1 VGTRDIDR
9 RGVVVMRTLGFES
22 CEIQGRNS
30 ILVVDHDKKEV
41 LSVLDATA
49 LSEWLETPKLPET
62 LAGREALSGK
72 DEGAETASGLLMPDK
87 VWVDLVPNQIRA
99 LQEAYPEADIRVY
112 GNAIPHQI
120 GREELRRLEE
130 EYGDTNRNLG
140 AQRHMAAVKFAF
152 DERQLSIGGGKLTL
166 RFVTQDLHLH
176 QDKIKRL
183 NRLFDFCQHFLMPDP
198 ALREHVEDFLEGPD
212 AESVPESATLIR
224 EYMDIICPE
233 VDTAEQETS
242 RPRMEVEEAE
252 EDTAEQETARVEIPR
267 CPLHLVKDTWLHQ
280 VERGD
285 EEENVPYEEVVE
297 KILALRWEEHL

>member
-1 VGTRDIDR
+1 
-9 RGVVVMRTLGFES
+9 
-22 CEIQGRNS
+22 
-30 ILVVDHDKKEV
+30 
-41 LSVLDATA
+41 
-49 LSEWLETPKLPET
+49 
-62 LAGREALSGK
+62 
-72 DEGAETASGLLMPDK
+72 
-87 VWVDLVPNQIRA
+87 
-99 LQEAYPEADIRVY
+99 
-112 GNAIPHQI
+112 
-120 GREELRRLEE
+120 
-130 EYGDTNRNLG
+130 
-140 AQRHMAAVKFAF
+140 MAAVKFAF

-212 AESVPESATLIR
+212 AESVPESAAMIR

-233 VDTAEQETS
+233 VDTAEQETARPRMEVEEAELETA

-252 EDTAEQETARVEIPR
+252 EDATKQAAARVEVPR

-285 EEENVPYEEVVE
+285 EEEIVSYEEIVE